1 MINRTIGWITIIGLL
16 IIAVYCEFKVGN
28 TIFNAIL
35 DVVLVF
41 TVYYVEQRDTNRKMT
56 SLQDQLHKQKA
67 ELQELQERIKQLE
80 ADVNGKNPDAPKPTS
95 NVLWESAV
103 KR

>member
-16 IIAVYCEFKVGN
+16 IIAVYCEFMIGN

-41 TVYYVEQRDTNRKMT
+41 AVYYVEQRDTNRKMA
-56 SLQDQLHKQKA
+56 SLQDQLH
-67 ELQELQERIKQLE
+67 EMQERIGLIE
-80 ADVNGKNPDAPKPTS
+80 STNANHHSPDESNKSKPAS
-95 NVLWESAV
+95 KVLWDHAV

>member
-41 TVYYVEQRDTNRKMT
+41 AVFYVEQRDTNRKMA
-56 SLQDQLHKQKA
+56 SLQDQLH
-67 ELQELQERIKQLE
+67 ELQERIGLYE
-80 ADVNGKNPDAPKPTS
+80 STDANHNSPDDSNKSIPTS
-95 NVLWESAV
+95 KVLWEHAV

>member
-1 MINRTIGWITIIGLL
+1 MKKRTIGWCAIIGLL
-16 IIAVYCEFKVGN
+16 IVAVYCEFKIGN

-41 TVYYVEQRDTNRKMT
+41 AVYYVEQRDTNKKMD
-56 SLQDQLHKQKA
+56 SLQDQLH
-67 ELQELQERIKQLE
+67 ELQERIVQFE
-80 ADVNGKNPDAPKPTS
+80 STDANHNSSDDSSKFKPTS
-95 NVLWESAV
+95 KVLWEHAV